1 MFTLHIELTSLAN
14 SKLLNNDS
22 RMFALCILKPR
33 RVNTQM
39 KIVWQSMYQNTGEY
53 ILCQFTELYLK
64 SKLTKY
70 DGVATRQKAEGS
82 FNIITSEIVYD

>member
-1 MFTLHIELTSLAN
+1 MKYFQIEYMCPEVKKKKDTENKIVFTLHIELTSLAN

-39 KIVWQSMYQNTGEY
+39 KIV
-53 ILCQFTELYLK
+53 
-64 SKLTKY
+64 
-70 DGVATRQKAEGS
+70 
-82 FNIITSEIVYD
+82 